1 MDGWVLLGLLLGLAL
16 LAVPVLA
23 IAGFVRAGTAMRR
36 LDALEYHVRTL
47 QAQLAGQPAPGAA
60 FAPPPATDAAAAT
73 PAPTPMDGAVVPPA
87 VGLPPPPP
95 TWAPPPAPTP
105 AIGAP
110 PFPPSLGPAS
120 FPPPPAP
127 PFAPPPFTPPP
138 FAPAPAA
145 ASGWTR
151 ESLEQKLGGNLFI
164 WLGGAAL
171 ALAAL
176 FLVRYAIDQGYLSP
190 TVRVILAAVF
200 GAALIGFADWLRPR
214 DARVAQA
221 LAAAGVASLFGALL
235 ASAALY
241 VLIPKFFAGVLAMAL
256 TAIAIGLALRHGPFV
271 AALGFVGGVLS
282 PIFLGTQTPNIPLL
296 FGYLLAISVGTL
308 AVIRHRGWWWLGWGV
323 LFGDVMW
330 SLAWLGMRAWEWRKH
345 EGELIWVGLFQVAVA
360 GLFVWATWRRV
371 QEEGDAPKHV
381 VAKVWAAVL
390 TTGLLL
396 VFGIAEAEVQW
407 AGWLCLALHAAGV
420 YALARY
426 VPRYQ
431 WLAVAP
437 VALSLLAFLIWRGDR
452 WFDPSFGQAEPF
464 WHTIA
469 VIGFLLAAG
478 AYALMWNAGR
488 PGFWAALSAAAAF
501 LHLLVAYG
509 ALRTRLPDAS
519 WGLISLAL
527 AVPYLAAAERLVRWR
542 TTMAGGT
549 EALGFAAT
557 GVVLFVAAAI
567 PLELERQWITMA
579 YALALPAVAWIAWKL
594 DLRILR
600 YLCWAMVGIVT
611 VRLVTNP
618 WVLDYRLGGWPIL
631 NWILYTYGLSA
642 LAFWL
647 ANWFLKLAA
656 EDALT
661 VVVDAAATL
670 FLFLLVTLE
679 IRSLFHPDGM
689 TRERLDFVERATY
702 VAAWGVFALLALL
715 RDSQS
720 PSPIGLWAWRLSG
733 GLALVGAVVFQ
744 ALLLN
749 PMFVGGDVG
758 AWPIV
763 NGLLL
768 GYLFP
773 ALLAAGAAWWLARSS
788 DSVSRAITG
797 ASAVFLLFVFVTA
810 EVRHLFHP
818 TFDGNPFDA
827 DGAELYLYSLVW
839 LAFGVALLAVGF
851 WQRLPAARHAGM
863 AVVCLTVCK
872 VFLVDMSG
880 LGELLRVLSF
890 LGLGAVLLALAFV
903 YRRFVFTEEPRAP
916 AAGA

>member
-1 MDGWVLLGLLLGLAL
+1 MDGWVALGLLLGLAL

-23 IAGFVRAGTAMRR
+23 IAGFVRAGNAQRR
-36 LDALEYHVRTL
+36 LDALEYHVRYL
-47 QAQLAGQPAPGAA
+47 QAQLAGQAPQAA
-60 FAPPPATDAAAAT
+60 PFAAPPATDAPQ
-73 PAPTPMDGAVVPPA
+73 PAPAWM
-87 VGLPPPPP
+87 PPPQPGDAAVTSP
-95 TWAPPPAPTP
+95 LPSMPAAGQPGPVTVPVPTP
-105 AIGAP
+105 AASP
-110 PFPPSLGPAS
+110 PTVPS
-120 FPPPPAP
+120 
-127 PFAPPPFTPPP
+127 APPPFEPV
-138 FAPAPAA
+138 AVPAPAA
-145 ASGWTR
+145 AGGWSR

-190 TVRVILAAVF
+190 AVRVILAAVF
-200 GAALIGFADWLRPR
+200 GAGLIGLADWLRSR

-221 LAAAGVASLFGALL
+221 LAAAGVASLFGTLL
-235 ASAALY
+235 ASVALY
-241 VLIPKFFAGVLAMAL
+241 DMIPRFFAGALAMAL

-296 FGYLLAISVGTL
+296 FGYLLTISIGTL

-323 LFGDVMW
+323 LAGDAMW
-330 SLAWLGMRAWEWRKH
+330 SLTWLALRAADWRKH
-345 EGELIWVGLFQVAVA
+345 EGDVLWVGLFQVAVA
-360 GLFVWATWRRV
+360 CLFVWATWRRV
-371 QEEGDAPKHV
+371 REEGDAPTHV
-381 VAKVWAAVL
+381 VAKVWVASL
-390 TTGLLL
+390 LTGLFL
-396 VFGIAEAEVQW
+396 VFAIAGAELQW
-407 AGWLCLALHAAGV
+407 AGWTCLALHAAGV

-431 WLAVAP
+431 WLAAAP
-437 VALSLLAFLIWRGDR
+437 VVLSLLAFLIWRGDR
-452 WFDPSFGQAEPF
+452 WFDPVFAQAEPF

-469 VIGFLLAAG
+469 IMGGLLAVG
-478 AYALMWNAGR
+478 AYGLMWNAGR

-501 LHLLVAYG
+501 LHLLLAYG
-509 ALRTRLPDAS
+509 ALRSRMPDAS

-527 AVPYLAAAERLVRWR
+527 ALPYLAAAERLVRWR
-542 TTMAGGT
+542 SSMAGST
-549 EALGFAAT
+549 EALGFVAT
-557 GVVLFVAAAI
+557 GAAFFIAAAI
-567 PLELERQWITMA
+567 PLELQRQWITMA

-600 YLCWAMVGIVT
+600 WLCWLVAGIVT
-611 VRLVTNP
+611 VRLVANP

-631 NWILYTYGLSA
+631 NWILYTYGLST
-642 LAFWL
+642 LAFWV

-661 VVVDAAATL
+661 VLVDAAATL

-689 TRERLDFVERATY
+689 ARERLDFLERATY
-702 VAAWGVFALLALL
+702 VAAWGIFALLALL

-720 PSPIGLWAWRLSG
+720 PSRTGLWTWRLVG
-733 GLALVGAVVFQ
+733 GLALGGAVLFQ
-744 ALLLN
+744 GLLLN
-749 PMFVGGDVG
+749 PMFIGGEVGSL
-758 AWPIV
+758 PIV

-768 GYLFP
+768 GYLLP
-773 ALLAAGAAWWLARSS
+773 ALLAGGAAWWLARSS
-788 DSVSRAITG
+788 DQVSRAIAG
-797 ASAVFLLFVFVTA
+797 VSALVLLFVFLTA

-818 TFDGNPFDA
+818 TFDGSPFDA

-839 LAFGVALLAVGF
+839 LAFGVALLAAGF
-851 WQRLPAARHAGM
+851 WRRIAAARHAGM
-863 AVVCLTVCK
+863 VVVCLTVCK
-872 VFLVDMSG
+872 VFLIDMSG

-903 YRRFVFTEEPRAP
+903 YRRFVFTDEPRAP
-916 AAGA
+916 AAGG